1 MARNRGFTLI
11 ELMIVIAI
19 LGILLAIAIPA
30 YGDFSIRAKVSEGI
44 YLSSTAKASVS
55 EYRAANG
62 RYPVDNAEA
71 GLPDVLESSYVES
84 VEVGDEGVITITY
97 RNIDDAVN
105 GSQLALTPTWG
116 ANMGALTWS
125 CKPTAAN
132 GVNERYIPQKCR

>member
-1 MARNRGFTLI
+1 MARIRGFTLI

-44 YLSSTAKASVS
+44 YLSATAKSSVS

-62 RYPVDNAEA
+62 RYPADNAEA

-84 VEVGDEGVITITY
+84 VEVADGVITITY
-97 RNIDDAVN
+97 RNIDAAVD

-125 CKPTAAN
+125 CKPAAAN
-132 GVNERYIPQKCR
+132 GVSERYIPQKCR